1 MPKRIIIVGCGRTGA
16 ELGRLLNRDGHNLVM
31 VDKDPESLKRLSGDV
46 KVRTV
51 LGNGVSL
58 TTLKDAGIERADVMV
73 AVTNRN
79 CVNLAAALIAQRH
92 YLVERVVA
100 RITDPRSVNLWESAG
115 IHILCPTAVLAS
127 EAERI
132 ILAS

>member
-16 ELGRLLNRDGHNLVM
+16 ELGRLLTRAGHNLVM
-31 VDKDPESLKRLSGDV
+31 IDNDPDSLKRLIGDV
-46 KVRTV
+46 KMRTV
-51 LGNGVSL
+51 LGNGVNLSV
-58 TTLKDAGIERADVMV
+58 LKEAGIERADVMV

-92 YLVERVVA
+92 FLVERVVA

-115 IHILCPTAVLAS
+115 IHILCPTSVLAS

-132 ILAS
+132 IMAS